1 MKELLKEFKQL
12 SKKEK
17 IGHFGVW
24 LAILAFLI
32 FLYFFNNAVE
42 KTPLM
47 DQEGAIFEK
56 ARVTEIISENR
67 TENGLQQGTQIVNT
81 EILSGDYKGQIVET
95 TNIDSYLYGADCK
108 VGTRVIVQLSEYNGT
123 LSASVYN
130 YDRTNTLYTMV
141 AIFLIL
147 LVVIGKRKGFTS
159 ALGLIFTFIC
169 IIFLYLPM
177 LYLGFSP
184 FFSAVAVV
192 VLTTLVT
199 MYFIGGFSMKTLCS
213 VLGTIAGVVVAGIF
227 ASSFGALGHVSG
239 YNVNDIETLLYIGQ
253 NSKLDI
259 SGLLFSG
266 ILIASLGAV
275 MDVAMSISTT
285 IEEIKYHNPSISR
298 KDLFKSGI
306 KIGGDMMGTMS
317 NTLILA
323 FTGGSLST
331 LVVFYAYDMPFLQMF
346 NSYDM
351 GIEIIQG
358 IAGSLGVIL
367 TVPFVSIIAAILMT
381 KKKKGDFPK

>member
-47 DQEGAIFEK
+47 DQEGAVFEK

-285 IEEIKYHNPSISR
+285 IEEIKYHNPNISR

-306 KIGGDMMGTMS
+306 KIGGDGNDVKYFNFS
-317 NTLILA
+317 
-323 FTGGSLST
+323 
-331 LVVFYAYDMPFLQMF
+331 FYRWLFKYISCFLC
-346 NSYDM
+346 
-351 GIEIIQG
+351 
-358 IAGSLGVIL
+358 L
-367 TVPFVSIIAAILMT
+367 
-381 KKKKGDFPK
+381 

>member
-1 MKELLKEFKQL
+1 
-12 SKKEK
+12 
-17 IGHFGVW
+17 
-24 LAILAFLI
+24 
-32 FLYFFNNAVE
+32 
-42 KTPLM
+42 
-47 DQEGAIFEK
+47 
-56 ARVTEIISENR
+56 
-67 TENGLQQGTQIVNT
+67 
-81 EILSGDYKGQIVET
+81 
-95 TNIDSYLYGADCK
+95 
-108 VGTRVIVQLSEYNGT
+108 
-123 LSASVYN
+123 
-130 YDRTNTLYTMV
+130 MV

-259 SGLLFSG
+259 SGL
-266 ILIASLGAV
+266 
-275 MDVAMSISTT
+275 ISRYLLQNEDNGCSYVNFNT

-298 KDLFKSGI
+298 KDLFK
-306 KIGGDMMGTMS
+306 
-317 NTLILA
+317 
-323 FTGGSLST
+323 
-331 LVVFYAYDMPFLQMF
+331 VVL
-346 NSYDM
+346 
-351 GIEIIQG
+351 
-358 IAGSLGVIL
+358 
-367 TVPFVSIIAAILMT
+367 
-381 KKKKGDFPK
+381 K